1 MRAVKAMRVVWRQ
14 DGRGWN
20 REGPWR
26 RWPAVVAVICAL
38 TLINAPAAAPSA
50 VQEVAPIDAAAA
62 VAEFDGSATDAVQTM
77 PLAQPTSGAVVE
89 VTPQASNLFTPIPP
103 IRAIDTRFE
112 GPLPAGWE
120 GAATIGGAYGV
131 PANAVAVE
139 LNVTATQPVGKGHL
153 RVYPCGENPPNAST
167 LNYAAGATVANNAVI
182 ALGASGGI
190 CVYTSTTTHVLVDI
204 TGYFPAGA
212 VIIPRTPTRVAD
224 TRPGQPVGFPADK
237 WPLWPGS
244 TLQVPLGSTAG
255 VPSDAAGVLLNVTA
269 TGTAGNGHLRVF
281 PCRLPRPDVS
291 TLNFTAGA
299 TVANGAIIA
308 PDGGVCI
315 YTSTTTHVIVDITGY
330 LPANAPYSAVV
341 PTRAVDS
348 RSGLPL
354 QAGSQTGVQIGGL
367 SGLPANAAAAVLNI
381 TATEP
386 VGPGHLRVFPCGQP
400 LPGASTLNYPHGAS
414 VANGA
419 IIAPGTGGDVC
430 IYTSTTTHVLVDVV
444 GFFPD
449 STTPPA
455 TATALATGAS
465 GEHTCVIVAGG
476 QVKCWGYNEYGQ
488 LGDNTL
494 VPIQRTP
501 VTVVGLTGATAL
513 ASARSHSCAI
523 VAEGQV
529 KCWGYNGSGQLGDGT
544 LNHRR
549 TPVTVTGLTGATAL
563 AAGNGHTCA
572 LVANGQVTCWG
583 ANGAGQLGDGT
594 RINAPTPVSVTGLTG
609 VTALVAGAGHT
620 CALVLGG
627 QVKCWGNNWYG
638 QLGDGTSFEA
648 WTPVTVVGLTDATAL
663 EAGASHT
670 CAIAAGGQA
679 KCWGY
684 NDSGQLGADIAK
696 WVQPTPVTV
705 VRLSG
710 ATTLGAGE
718 GHTCALVAG
727 GQATCWGLNSSGQLG
742 DSTLIHRRTPVS
754 VTGLANA
761 TALAAG
767 LQHTCALV
775 AEGQVK
781 CWGANH
787 HGQLG
792 DGTLIDRPTP
802 VTVVGTG

>member
-1 MRAVKAMRVVWRQ
+1 MGVVRRQGWRN
-14 DGRGWN
+14 WN
-20 REGPWR
+20 REGPRR

-50 VQEVAPIDAAAA
+50 VQEVAPFDAAAA

-77 PLAQPTSGAVVE
+77 PLAQPTSGAAVA
-89 VTPQASNLFTPIPP
+89 VTPQASHLFTPIPP

-112 GPLPAGWE
+112 IPLPAGWE
-120 GAATIGGAYGV
+120 GTATIGGAYGV

-153 RVYPCGENPPNAST
+153 RVYPCGEDPPNAST
-167 LNYAAGATVANNAVI
+167 LNYAAGATVANNAAI
-182 ALGASGGI
+182 ALGTNGGI
-190 CVYTSTTTHVLVDI
+190 CVYTSTTTHVLVDV
-204 TGYFPAGA
+204 TGYYPAGA
-212 VIIPRTPTRVAD
+212 AIIPLTPTRAAD
-224 TRPGQPVGFPADK
+224 TRPGQPVRSPAVK
-237 WPLWPGS
+237 GPLGPGS
-244 TLQVPLGSTAG
+244 TLQVPLGFAG
-255 VPSDAAGVLLNVTA
+255 VPGYAAGVMMNVTA

-281 PCRLPRPDVS
+281 PCGQPTPDVS
-291 TLNFTAGA
+291 TLNYTAGA
-299 TVANGAIIA
+299 TVANGAIMA
-308 PDGGVCI
+308 LGPHGDVCI
-315 YTSTTTHVIVDITGY
+315 YTSTTTHVVVDVTGY

-348 RSGLPL
+348 RRGLPL

-367 SGLPANAAAAVLNI
+367 FGVPVNAAAAVLNI

-400 LPGASTLNYPHGAS
+400 LPNASTLNYPHSAS

-419 IIAPGTGGDVC
+419 IIAPGTFGDVC

-455 TATALATGAS
+455 AATAVATGVS

-476 QVKCWGYNEYGQ
+476 EVKCWGYNKYGQ

-494 VPIQRTP
+494 SDIQRTP

-513 ASARSHSCAI
+513 AAGRSHSCAI

-529 KCWGYNGSGQLGDGT
+529 QCWGNNWHGQLGDGT
-544 LNHRR
+544 LNDRR
-549 TPVTVTGLTGATAL
+549 TPVIVTGLTGATAVAAGSGHTCAIVAEGQVTCWGASGAGQIGDGPPINPLTPVSVTGLTGATAL

-572 LVANGQVTCWG
+572 LVLGGQVKCWG
-583 ANGAGQLGDGT
+583 YNEYGQLGDGT
-594 RINAPTPVSVTGLTG
+594 RINAPTPV
-609 VTALVAGAGHT
+609 
-620 CALVLGG
+620 
-627 QVKCWGNNWYG
+627 
-638 QLGDGTSFEA
+638 
-648 WTPVTVVGLTDATAL
+648 TVVGLADATAL

-679 KCWGY
+679 KCWGFST
-684 NDSGQLGADIAK
+684 SGQLGADTLSDI
-696 WVQPTPVTV
+696 QRTPVTV
-705 VRLSG
+705 VGLTG
-710 ATTLGAGE
+710 ATTLGAG
-718 GHTCALVAG
+718 GAHTCALVAG
-727 GQATCWGLNSSGQLG
+727 GQATCWGSNSGGQLG
-742 DSTLIHRRTPVS
+742 DGTLIHRRTPMS
-754 VTGLANA
+754 VTGLTGA

-781 CWGANH
+781 CWGNNW

-802 VTVVGTG
+802 VSVVGTG